1 MKRLNKRAGFT
12 LVELLVVI
20 AIIGILVALLL
31 PAVSAAR
38 EAARKM
44 SCSNNLKQIGLAM
57 RTYHNTY
64 NSLPANGMY
73 FWNRQSNNGQNW
85 HGASKGSPWVKLLPF
100 IEQDPLYNTFNMT
113 ISGRK
118 SGSVPGPFG
127 GSWNNWP
134 RFETTHAVNLE
145 NTKATR
151 SEIIPVF
158 ICPSANVD
166 PHVHRT
172 WFDRDPVISCYGYS
186 MGAQRSNSWQNT
198 CASYPGNIFQT
209 GPSNHG
215 NDGRGFR
222 LSGVFG
228 RGNWAARF
236 RDVSDG
242 ESQVIMVGE
251 LLPHKSDHYVNGWVH
266 ANATWSMTTAP
277 LNFPVVG
284 VGDPGFSW
292 NRANPPL
299 NPKNCSHFKNWQ
311 TSQGFKSQHKGGA
324 QFVLVDGSVQFLSEN
339 IDYITYNRLG
349 DRRDGG
355 PLGEQWKNN

>member
-1 MKRLNKRAGFT
+1 MKRFNKRAGFT

-64 NSLPANGMY
+64 SSLPPNGLY
-73 FWNRQSNNGQNW
+73 HWNRQSNNGQTW
-85 HGASKGSPWVKLLPF
+85 SAGSKQSVWVKLLPF
-100 IEQDPLYNTFNMT
+100 MEQDPLYSSLNMT

-118 SGSVPGPFG
+118 SGNTGAPFG
-127 GSWNNWP
+127 GAWNGWP
-134 RFETTHAVNLE
+134 RNETSHAVTIDRSRAL
-145 NTKATR
+145 R
-151 SEIIPVF
+151 SEIIPVL

-166 PHVHRT
+166 PYIHRANY
-172 WFDRDPVISCYGYS
+172 DIDPSTSTYGWS
-186 MGAQRSNSWQNT
+186 MGAQRMTSWNNSCNN
-198 CASYPGNIFQT
+198 YPGNIFQT
-209 GPSNHG
+209 GPASHG
-215 NDGRGFR
+215 NEARGFR
-222 LSGVFG
+222 VSGVFA

-251 LLPHKSDHYVNGWVH
+251 ILPNKSDHACNGWMH
-266 ANATWSMTTAP
+266 YNTDWYATGGP
-277 LNFPVVG
+277 VNYPVVG
-284 VGDPGFSW
+284 IGDPGFSW
-292 NRANPPL
+292 GNNNPPL
-299 NPKNCSHFKNWQ
+299 NPRNCSHFKNWA